1 MSTNGVIRL
10 AIASGVARLVV
21 AVLWGPSFSNDAG
34 RYTQLTGG
42 GVDIDWTGSLGSP
55 APLTQVVW
63 HLPHDLAIAVQ
74 SIVAGC
80 SWGLLAV
87 VIANLRDLWA
97 RAHQLAFLALAVTWS
112 PMLLTFDAMPLT
124 DSLAL
129 AGASLVL
136 AITIDRVVAERPVMT
151 HRIGDALA
159 VFGVLMSVA
168 SRPVNVLALAPLAF
182 MTVVWCGSGPVSR
195 RVLTGSALGIVSLYA
210 VFLVANSETGTNEEN
225 RAQNRLAMRASA
237 EYLAAAS
244 DMGMPECSSP
254 SPDELI
260 RGAET
265 SYTRIGFGPLQ
276 QQLILPGDQDD
287 RDEALRAVKKAEC
300 PELHVWTS
308 SGGFDTL
315 GPVWRAPATHLRLF
329 YLDQVGLLTPYSH
342 DERLPI
348 GLRLIDPV
356 LWLTAST
363 LAAAVVAR
371 RWVTRLIGRRPR
383 LGWNRPR
390 AVVGVVTACSWF
402 LHETVNWLAD
412 PLDMARHFLPVTTM
426 LPFLLITLTL
436 GSEQSDGPVH
446 IA

>member
-1 MSTNGVIRL
+1 M
-10 AIASGVARLVV
+10 VV
-21 AVLWGPSFSNDAG
+21 AILWGPSFSNDAD

-55 APLTQVVW
+55 APLTQIVW

-74 SIVAGC
+74 SIVAGFA
-80 SWGLLAV
+80 WGLLAV
-87 VIANLRDLWA
+87 VIASLAKRWLWA
-97 RAHQLAFLALAVTWS
+97 RPTAYFTIAVTWT

-136 AITIDRVVAERPVMT
+136 SVTIDRFVADQPVMSR
-151 HRIGDALA
+151 RIADVLA
-159 VFGVLMSVA
+159 ISGVLMSVA
-168 SRPVNVLALAPLAF
+168 SRPVNVIALAPLAF
-182 MTVVWCGSGPVSR
+182 MTVVWFGSGPASR
-195 RVLTGSALGIVSLYA
+195 RVLTGSALGVVSLYA
-210 VFLVANSETGTNEEN
+210 ILLVANSETGANEEN

-244 DMGMPECSSP
+244 AMGMPECSSP
-254 SPDELI
+254 SPEDLI
-260 RGAET
+260 RGAEA
-265 SYTRIGFGPLQ
+265 SYTRIGFGPIQ
-276 QQLILPGDQDD
+276 QQLILPGDQDA
-287 RDEALRAVKKAEC
+287 RDEALRAVKKADC
-300 PELHVWTS
+300 PELHLWTS

-371 RWVTRLIGRRPR
+371 RWARRLIGRRPR
-383 LGWNRPR
+383 LGWRRPR
-390 AVVGVVTACSWF
+390 AVVGLVTACSWS
-402 LHETVNWLAD
+402 LHEIVNWLAD

-426 LPFLLITLTL
+426 LPFLLVALTL
-436 GSEQSDGPVH
+436 DSERSVARWR